1 MSKLFSFSILFLIS
15 FSISAQ
21 TIQEQFE
28 EFREEASTWEEY
40 KVIKIYRLRDFW
52 NVVSDTLTR
61 NQTDIMTANREI
73 KSLNK
78 EIDSLQSS
86 LSMIK
91 EELKESE
98 SLNSSIGFLGIDIN
112 KIFYNIVVWTIIG
125 VLCFS
130 IGTIYLMFK
139 ARNRTTRQTR
149 KDHEELVT
157 EFKEYKEKST
167 QKQIALKRELQTAIN
182 TLEENRIKV
191 SNKLGY
197 NKGSSS
203 IG

>member
-15 FSISAQ
+15 FSICAQ

-52 NVVSDTLTR
+52 NVVSDTLAK
-61 NQTDIMTANREI
+61 NQTDIMTANQEI
-73 KSLNK
+73 KSLNN

-98 SLNSSIGFLGIDIN
+98 SLNSSIGFLGIDVN
-112 KIFYNIVVWTIIG
+112 KVLYNIVVWSIIG

-130 IGTIYLMFK
+130 IGTTYMMFK
-139 ARNRTTRQTR
+139 TCNKTTRLTK